1 MTDGPSNAD
10 LQTQLAEAGERQ
22 RAVREILR
30 TISSSGFDL
39 QQLLQ
44 TVIES
49 AVRLSHAEFGNI
61 ARLNEATGRYDQAV
75 VFGDVPSGYWTALS
89 RFEFGPDRRTLIG
102 RTLLERRPVHIHDA
116 LADPEYDFPEMQQ
129 IGGFRTILGVP
140 LLRDG
145 SPIGV
150 IVLNRRVVEPF
161 TDREIELVS
170 TFADQAVLAVAN
182 VALFQTVERQREEL
196 ARFAPQVA
204 DLLSSDQGEQLLA
217 GHRRQ
222 ITALFADLRRFTAFA
237 EVSEPE
243 EVLGVLRAYHST
255 VGEIVQSRGGTIEHF
270 AGDGL
275 MAFFND
281 PALLPR
287 HERVAVAAAL
297 DLRDRFE
304 ALNAGWRKLGYD
316 LGLGIGIAT
325 GYATL
330 GRIGF
335 EGRYDYGA
343 VGNVV
348 ILASRLSDA
357 AEADDILIS
366 QRLQAALETEIESDP
381 VAPLALKGFSRPV
394 PAFRVIR
401 LLG

>member
-1 MTDGPSNAD
+1 MSDGTDPR
-10 LQTQLAEAGERQ
+10 TQLAEAAERE
-22 RAVREILR
+22 RAIGEILR

-39 QQLLQ
+39 ERLLQ
-44 TVIES
+44 TVIDS

-61 ARLNEATGRYDQAV
+61 TRLNEATGGYSQVA
-75 VFGDVPSGYWTALS
+75 FTGDVSPEFWAALS
-89 RFEFGPDRRTLIG
+89 RAEFEPGRGTLIG
-102 RTLLERRPVHIHDA
+102 RVLLDGGPVQIEDV
-116 LADPEYDFPEMQQ
+116 LADPDYRFTEAQRL
-129 IGGFRTILGVP
+129 GGFRTILGVP
-140 LLRDG
+140 MLRDG

-161 TDREIELVS
+161 TDREIALVS
-170 TFADQAVLAVAN
+170 TFAHQAVLAVAN
-182 VALFQTVERQREEL
+182 VSLFQTVQRQREEL

-204 DLLSSDQGEQLLA
+204 DLLSSDQGEQLLG

-237 EVSEPE
+237 ESAEPE
-243 EVLGVLRAYHST
+243 EVLGVLRAYHSA
-255 VGEIVQSRGGTIEHF
+255 VGEVIQSRSGTIEHF

-281 PALLPR
+281 PAPVAG
-287 HERVAVAAAL
+287 HERVAVEAAL
-297 DLRDRFE
+297 DLRHRFE
-304 ALNAGWRKLGYD
+304 GLAAGWQKLGYD

-357 AEADDILIS
+357 AGADDILIS
-366 QRLQAALETEIESDP
+366 QRLQAALETEIESEP
-381 VAPLALKGFSRPV
+381 VAALRLKGFSRPV
-394 PAFRVIR
+394 PAFRVLR
-401 LLG
+401 LLD

>member
-1 MTDGPSNAD
+1 MTDVSSSAE
-10 LQTQLAEAGERQ
+10 LKAQLAEAGEREH
-22 RAVREILR
+22 AVGEILR
-30 TISSSGFDL
+30 TISSTSFDL
-39 QQLLQ
+39 DQLLQ

-61 ARLNEATGRYDQAV
+61 ARLNEATSRFEQAV
-75 VFGDVPSGYWTALS
+75 YYGGVSPEFWAALS
-89 RFEFGPDRRTLIG
+89 RVEFGPDRRTLIG
-102 RTLLERRPVHIHDA
+102 RTLLERRPVQIHDA
-116 LADPEYDFPEMQQ
+116 LADPEYQFPEAQRV
-129 IGGFRTILGVP
+129 GGYRTILGVP
-140 LLRDG
+140 MLRDG
-145 SPIGV
+145 LPIGV

-161 TDREIELVS
+161 TDREIALVS

-182 VALFQTVERQREEL
+182 VSLFQTVERQRAEL
-196 ARFAPQVA
+196 ARFAPQAA
-204 DLLSSDQGEQLLA
+204 DLLSSEHGEQLLA

-222 ITALFADLRRFTAFA
+222 ITAMFADLRRFSAFA

-255 VGEIVQSRGGTIEHF
+255 VGEVVQTRGGTIEHF

-281 PALLPR
+281 PTLLEG
-287 HERVAVAAAL
+287 HERVAVAAAIE
-297 DLRDRFE
+297 LRDRFE
-304 ALNAGWRKLGYD
+304 ALAADWRKQGYD

-366 QRLQAALETEIESDP
+366 QRLQAALETEIESEP
-381 VAPLALKGFSRPV
+381 IAPLRLKGFSRPV
-394 PAFRVIR
+394 PAFRVLR

>member
-1 MTDGPSNAD
+1 MQIP
-10 LQTQLAEAGERQ
+10 
-22 RAVREILR
+22 
-30 TISSSGFDL
+30 
-39 QQLLQ
+39 
-44 TVIES
+44 
-49 AVRLSHAEFGNI
+49 
-61 ARLNEATGRYDQAV
+61 
-75 VFGDVPSGYWTALS
+75 
-89 RFEFGPDRRTLIG
+89 
-102 RTLLERRPVHIHDA
+102 DA
-116 LADPEYDFPEMQQ
+116 LADPEYEFADIQR
-129 IGGFRTILGVP
+129 IGGYRTILGVP

-182 VALFQTVERQREEL
+182 VGLFQTVERQRTEL

-204 DLLSSDQGEQLLA
+204 DLLSSEQGEQLLA

-255 VGEIVQSRGGTIEHF
+255 VGEDRPRSRRDHRALRRGWPDGVLQRPGAAPRPR
-270 AGDGL
+270 AGRGRRRARASGPL
-275 MAFFND
+275 
-281 PALLPR
+281 
-287 HERVAVAAAL
+287 RVAGCRVAQAG
-297 DLRDRFE
+297 LRP
-304 ALNAGWRKLGYD
+304 
-316 LGLGIGIAT
+316 GLGIGIAT

-357 AEADDILIS
+357 AGADDILIS
-366 QRLQAALETEIESDP
+366 QRLQAALEAEVESEP
-381 VAPLALKGFSRPV
+381 VAPLASQGLQSPGPRLPGPPPSRLTDRARV
-394 PAFRVIR
+394 PG
-401 LLG
+401 LSP